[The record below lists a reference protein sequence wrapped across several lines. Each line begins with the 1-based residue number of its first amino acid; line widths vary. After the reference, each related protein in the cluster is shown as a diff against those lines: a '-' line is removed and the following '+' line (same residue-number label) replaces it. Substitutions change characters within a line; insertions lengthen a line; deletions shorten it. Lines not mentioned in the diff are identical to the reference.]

1 MNYSKLY
8 TLNSK
13 LFFKWYCFIRK
24 KVLTLHS
31 FYTYEKQMLNKQHN
45 LLLIKWIH

>member
-13 LFFKWYCFIRK
+13 LFLKWYCFIRK
-24 KVLTLHS
+24 KVLILHP